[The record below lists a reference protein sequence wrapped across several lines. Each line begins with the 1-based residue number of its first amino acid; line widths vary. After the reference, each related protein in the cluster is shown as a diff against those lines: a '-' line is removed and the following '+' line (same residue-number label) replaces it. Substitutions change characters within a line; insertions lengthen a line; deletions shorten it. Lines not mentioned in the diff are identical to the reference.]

1 MSLDTLP
8 LPHSDLDPFSIAFFD
23 DPFPDHERLR
33 EAGPVVWLERYGIY
47 GVARYAE
54 VHQVLNDWATFCSSR
69 GVGLQDFSREKP
81 WRQPSLVLETDPP
94 EHDRARKVLAR
105 VLSPVTMRELR
116 DGFAEAADALLRGV
130 IGREID
136 GMADLAE
143 AFPLSVFPDRIGLQ
157 QDGREHL
164 LPYAGLAFNAFGPD
178 NALRREA
185 MDRAMPHVA
194 WVTEQCRR
202 ENLAPDSLGARI
214 HAAADTGEIT
224 SDEATLLVRS
234 LLTAG
239 IDTTV
244 NGIGAALYCLARF
257 PEQFQA
263 LRADPKL
270 ARNAFEEAV
279 RFESPVQT
287 FFRTT
292 TREVELSG
300 TTIPEGAKVL
310 MFLASANRDPRRW
323 DRADAYDITR
333 KTSGHVGFGSG
344 IHMCVGQLVA
354 RLEGEVVL
362 EALARHATSIEI
374 TGQPVRAY
382 NNTLRG
388 LKSLPLRI
396 S

>member
-47 GVARYAE
+47 GVARYDE

-116 DGFAEAADALLRGV
+116 EGFAEAADALLRGV

-143 AFPLSVFPDRIGLQ
+143 AFPLSVFPDRIGLR

-185 MDRAMPHVA
+185 MDRAMPHIA

-202 ENLAPDSLGARI
+202 ENLAPESLGARI

-257 PEQFQA
+257 PDQFQA

-292 TREVELSG
+292 TREVDLSG
-300 TTIPEGAKVL
+300 TSIPEGAKVL

-323 DRADAYDITR
+323 DRPDSYDIAR

-344 IHMCVGQLVA
+344 VHMCVGQLVT

>member
-1 MSLDTLP
+1 MSLDTPVLP
-8 LPHSDLDPFSIAFFD
+8 RSGLDPFGIDFFN
-23 DPFPDHERLR
+23 DPYPEHEKLR
-33 EAGPVVWLERYGIY
+33 EAGPVVWLERYGVHGI
-47 GVARYAE
+47 ARYAE
-54 VHQVLNDWATFCSSR
+54 VHLVLNDWATFCSSR
-69 GVGLQDFSREKP
+69 GVGLQDFSRETP
-81 WRQPSLVLETDPP
+81 WRPPSLVLETDPP

-105 VLSPVTMRELR
+105 VLSPLTMRELR
-116 DGFAEAADALLRGV
+116 DGFAEAADALVAGLL
-130 IGREID
+130 GREID
-136 GMADLAE
+136 GIGDLAE
-143 AFPLSVFPDRIGLQ
+143 AFPLSVFPDRIGLARE
-157 QDGREHL
+157 GREHL

-185 MDRAMPHVA
+185 MARAAPHVA

-202 ENLAPDSLGARI
+202 ENLSPDGLGARI
-214 HAAADTGEIT
+214 HAAADSGEVT
-224 SDEATLLVRS
+224 PDEAVLLVRS

-257 PEQFQA
+257 PDQFQA
-263 LRADPKL
+263 LRADPKR

-292 TREVELSG
+292 TRAVELG
-300 TTIPEGAKVL
+300 GATIPEGSKVL

-323 DRADAYDITR
+323 DRPDQYDIAR

-362 EALARHATSIEI
+362 EALARHAAAIEI
-374 TGQPVRAY
+374 AGPPVRSY

-388 LKSLPLRI
+388 LARLPLRI
-396 S
+396 R

>member
-47 GVARYAE
+47 GVARYDE

-69 GVGLQDFSREKP
+69 GVGLQDFSRETP

-143 AFPLSVFPDRIGLQ
+143 AFPLSVFPDRIGLR

>member
-47 GVARYAE
+47 GVARYDE

-116 DGFAEAADALLRGV
+116 AGFAEAADALLQNI
-130 IGREID
+130 IGRQID

-143 AFPLSVFPDRIGLQ
+143 AFPLSVFPDRIGLR

-185 MDRAMPHVA
+185 MDRAMPHIA

-257 PEQFQA
+257 PDQFHA

-323 DRADAYDITR
+323 DRPDSYDIAR

-344 IHMCVGQLVA
+344 VHMCVGQLVA

>member
-1 MSLDTLP
+1 MSLDTLT
-8 LPHSDLDPFSIAFFD
+8 LPQSDLDPFSTAFFD
-23 DPFPDHERLR
+23 DPFPEHERLR

-105 VLSPVTMRELR
+105 VLSPVAMRELR
-116 DGFAEAADALLRGV
+116 DGFAEAADALVRRV
-130 IGREID
+130 INRDID
-136 GMADLAE
+136 GIADLAE
-143 AFPLSVFPDRIGLQ
+143 AFPLSVFPDRIGLR

-164 LPYAGLAFNAFGPD
+164 LPYGGLAFNAFGPD
-178 NALRREA
+178 NTLRREA

-224 SDEATLLVRS
+224 PDEATLLVRS

-257 PEQFQA
+257 PDQFQA

-300 TTIPEGAKVL
+300 TIIPEGAKVL

-323 DRADAYDITR
+323 DRPDAYDITR

-354 RLEGEVVL
+354 RLEGEVLL

-388 LKSLPLRI
+388 LKALPLRI

>member
-47 GVARYAE
+47 GVARYDE

-257 PEQFQA
+257 PEQFEA

>member
-116 DGFAEAADALLRGV
+116 AGFAEAADALLQNI
-130 IGREID
+130 IGRQID

-143 AFPLSVFPDRIGLQ
+143 AFPLSVFPDRIGLR

-185 MDRAMPHVA
+185 MDRAMPHIA

-257 PEQFQA
+257 PDQFQA

-323 DRADAYDITR
+323 DRPDSYDIAR

-344 IHMCVGQLVA
+344 VHMCVGQLVA